1 MDTYSTDTLL
11 GVVEKVEPFQ
21 PFLLQLFFS
30 RVLPFQ
36 TKSIA
41 IDKVAK
47 GLKLA
52 PFVSPMVAGK
62 AQTAKAKETLSFEP
76 AYLKPKDIVDP
87 ERLLTRQPGE
97 GFGGTLDPADRRDAI
112 IADILMDHRSMVLR
126 RLEWMAAQAL
136 LTGKV
141 VVEGDNYPKVEV
153 DFRRTAGLT
162 KTLVGAARWGEA
174 GVSPVDDLESWCDD
188 AEAPVN
194 TVVMGKGAW
203 KLFRKNSDT
212 KELLDTRRGSR
223 SQLETGPNNGKDVSF
238 KGTLGTDLEIW
249 VYTGQYEDDDSN
261 MVNFIDDYDVILG
274 SDAIEGVQAF
284 GAILSP
290 GAGYQALEFYARHF
304 VGQEVEVEQIESQSA
319 PLIIPARPDASVSA
333 RVYQ

>member
-30 RVLPFQ
+30 RVVTFD

-62 AQTAKAKETLSFEP
+62 AQIERAKETLSFEP
-76 AYLKPKDIVDP
+76 AYLKPKNVVDP
-87 ERLLTRQPGE
+87 ERLLVRRPGE
-97 GFGGTLDPADRRDAI
+97 GFGGTLSPAERRDAI
-112 IADILMDHRSMVLR
+112 IGDILRDHRSMVLR
-126 RLEWMAAQAL
+126 RLEWMAAQVL
-136 LTGKV
+136 LTGKT

-153 DFRRTAGLT
+153 DFRRTATLT
-162 KTLVGAARWGEA
+162 KTLSGASRWGQA
-174 GVSPVDDLESWCDD
+174 GIVPLDDLESWCDE

-203 KLFRKNSDT
+203 KLFRKDTDT
-212 KELLDTRRGSR
+212 KDLLETRRGSR
-223 SQLETGPNNGKDVSF
+223 SQLETGPNNGKDISF
-238 KGTLGTDLEIW
+238 KGTVGTDLEIW
-249 VYTGQYEDDDSN
+249 VYTGQYEDDAGN
-261 MVNFIDDYDVILG
+261 MQPFIGDNDVILG

-290 GAGYQALEFYARHF
+290 SAGYQPMEFYPRHF
-304 VGQEVEVEQIESQSA
+304 VGTEVEVEQIESQSA
-319 PLIIPARPDASVSA
+319 PLVIPPRPDASLAVT
-333 RVYQ
+333 VN

>member
-30 RVLPFQ
+30 RVVTFD
-36 TKSIA
+36 TRSIA

-62 AQTAKAKETLSFEP
+62 AQTANGAETMSFEP
-76 AYLKPKDIVDP
+76 AYLKPKNVVDP
-87 ERLLTRQPGE
+87 ERLLTRMPGE
-97 GFGGTLDPADRRDAI
+97 GFGGTLSPADRRDAI
-112 IADILMDHRSMVLR
+112 IADILREHRSMILR

-153 DFRRTAGLT
+153 DFRRDAALT
-162 KTLVGAARWGEA
+162 KVLSGAARWGQA
-174 GVSPVDDLESWCDD
+174 GIVPVDDIENWCDE
-188 AEAPVN
+188 AEAPINV
-194 TVVMGKGAW
+194 VVMGKGAW
-203 KLFRKNSDT
+203 KLFRQNSDT

-249 VYTGQYEDDDSN
+249 VYTGQYDDDAGSKQS
-261 MVNFIDDYDVILG
+261 FIGDYDVILG

-290 GAGYQALEFYARHF
+290 GAEYQPMEFYPRHF
-304 VGQEVEVEQIESQSA
+304 VGAEVEVEQVESQSA
-319 PLIIPARPDASVSA
+319 PLIIPPRPNASVA
-333 RVYQ
+333 ATVN